1 MDFVIENNIIT
12 RCTNKGLLD
21 LQIPHGVVAIDN
33 CVFQNCSDLTS
44 VELPESCRK
53 IGDYAFDGCNN
64 LETVIGFKNID
75 IIGECAFANCSSLK
89 QITFGDKIHYLPNG
103 TFLGCIT
110 LKKLEFPKNISYIG
124 CECFKDCMSVE
135 EIEMNNV
142 MEIDNNAFENCN
154 SVLMVAFPENLLRI
168 APNAFSFC
176 DKLKNVIFKNNIT
189 NIDEKAFENTI
200 KLIFRAS
207 QNKSTAY
214 NFAVANKFVFIP
226 TIIKPECREV
236 TNQEYETLCKNGIP
250 LKAKVADDNNMIIVF
265 DRSFEEKVN
274 KLIGSGTNGK

>member
-12 RCTNKGLLD
+12 RCTNKELWELK
-21 LQIPHGVVAIDN
+21 IPDGVVAIDKY
-33 CVFQNCSDLTS
+33 VFQNCLDLRS
-44 VELPESCRK
+44 VELPKTLKK
-53 IGDYAFDGCNN
+53 IGDYAFDGCND
-64 LETVIGFKNID
+64 LETIIGFRNIE
-75 IIGECAFANCSSLK
+75 IIGECAFGNCSSLK
-89 QITFGDKIHYLPNG
+89 QVDFGDKIRYLPNG

-110 LKKLEFPKNISYIG
+110 LKKLELPKNISYIG
-124 CECFKDCMSVE
+124 CECFKDCMGVE
-135 EIEMNNV
+135 EIVMNDV

-154 SVLMVAFPENLLRI
+154 SVLTVAFPENLLRI
-168 APNAFSFC
+168 AKNAFSFC
-176 DKLKNVIFKNNIT
+176 DKLKNVIFKNNT
-189 NIDEKAFENTI
+189 TSIDEKAFEKN
-200 KLIFRAS
+200 
-207 QNKSTAY
+207 NSTAY
-214 NFAVANKFVFIP
+214 NYAVENKFVFIP